1 MLKEFKKFALKGNVI
16 DLAVAV
22 VIAAAFG
29 KIVSALVDYIIM
41 PLVGTL
47 LGGISFEHLTATVGD
62 AVIEYGLFIQAI
74 VDFII
79 IALSLFVLIQAF
91 NRLKRKEEIAEKAP
105 VADPKV
111 ELLTEIRDLLKK

>member
-74 VDFII
+74 VDFVI
-79 IALSLFVLIQAF
+79 IALSLFVFIQAF
-91 NRLKRKEEIAEKAP
+91 NRLKRKEEIAKKAP
-105 VADPKV
+105 VVDPKV